1 MPGGA
6 VAGTALLSGGSG
18 QDSSGPFWR
27 PTDLRVGP
35 GPERTDRSWSDYTIS
50 VRNLGS
56 LDTSAAPHI
65 RSENSVTEIAP
76 TQHSG
81 DPSLTAMATKAKP
94 QRDSGREVLRHLGE
108 RVRSIRHN
116 RGLTQ
121 EALAEALDLSV
132 AYISLIERG
141 GRNPPYTTVLSI
153 ARALQV
159 RMSEMCVDE

>member
-1 MPGGA
+1 
-6 VAGTALLSGGSG
+6 
-18 QDSSGPFWR
+18 
-27 PTDLRVGP
+27 
-35 GPERTDRSWSDYTIS
+35 
-50 VRNLGS
+50 
-56 LDTSAAPHI
+56 
-65 RSENSVTEIAP
+65 
-76 TQHSG
+76 
-81 DPSLTAMATKAKP
+81 MATKAKP
-94 QRDSGREVLRHLGE
+94 QRDNGREVLRHLGE